1 MIAFHAIFRGG
12 RDRVTGLFP
21 SVLRENLT
29 EPILTDREEPGSL
42 STAQTEHSMRGA
54 PPDSPLARL
63 QIPRPEGPQ
72 PATLGL

>member
-29 EPILTDREEPGSL
+29 EPILTGREEPGS
-42 STAQTEHSMRGA
+42 SK
-54 PPDSPLARL
+54 
-63 QIPRPEGPQ
+63 IY
-72 PATLGL
+72 